1 MCEIH
6 ATSLAPPLAK
16 VQSFF
21 NPAFARRNHPPPDE
35 SAVRVQVRDP
45 GKREIRVSGVGFGII
60 RPGRKYAKLDD
71 FSLVKRLFGYFV
83 NLLNI

>member
-35 SAVRVQVRDP
+35 SAV
-45 GKREIRVSGVGFGII
+45 GIKLRLI
-60 RPGRKYAKLDD
+60 HLVLGMELRGR
-71 FSLVKRLFGYFV
+71 G
-83 NLLNI
+83 

>member
-35 SAVRVQVRDP
+35 SAVQPPAEVP
-45 GKREIRVSGVGFGII
+45 ASGYI
-60 RPGRKYAKLDD
+60 
-71 FSLVKRLFGYFV
+71 
-83 NLLNI
+83 